1 MKVRSNTGRMIFL
14 IIIGIFSFTGRA
26 STQNIIVDYPVKYN
40 SQKSLVFKVSVNGKE
55 IFTEDYKDVHYV
67 NFGFSGKAEI
77 TVTVSEKVNEV
88 EISPRRLEIRPKVR
102 GKEIS
107 FEIEKPSK
115 LVAYINDLERLFIF
129 ADGIENDSPKPG
141 DHNVVITDN
150 YLIDNSGKTLS
161 TGSIQKAIDECAAL
175 NKILFFPAGVY
186 LTGTLNL
193 RTNSNIYL
201 DAGAVI
207 LGSSDRKD
215 YPQDEGFNEADQVND
230 PEHYSN
236 KGWKMT
242 YSRLILIGE
251 TENVKLWGRG
261 IIDGQGSKL
270 RPQGKPANLIRV
282 RNSKNILVE
291 GLLLR
296 DPAAWNTH
304 ILASDGV
311 TFRDIKMINDRNV
324 FNTDGID
331 PDGSRN
337 VTVDNCFMYCSDDNI
352 AIKTSGNT
360 ELLLSAENIVVKNC
374 VFITKKSAM
383 KLGTE
388 TRADIKNV
396 TFDNNNIL
404 ECDRGMS
411 LYSRDGSVFENIHYT
426 NNHFERLFEDNQQ
439 RILQF
444 ELGDRAVDD
453 APGYVRRAGQI
464 KNVLI
469 ENCVYDYKGNKESN
483 IDGFDENHKISGVHF
498 KNLIIQGTLC
508 KDLKDAWIKLNK
520 FTEDVTFEVTE
531 QKNN

>member
-1 MKVRSNTGRMIFL
+1 MIVRFDVFKIFVL
-14 IIIGIFSFTGRA
+14 LFLGIFYLSLSVSA
-26 STQNIIVDYPVKYN
+26 QDVVKEYPVKYN
-40 SQKSLVFKVSVNGKE
+40 ADKSSVFKVSVNGRE

-67 NFGFSGKAEI
+67 NFGFAGKAEI
-77 TVTVSEKVNEV
+77 TVTVSEKVNKA
-88 EISPRRLEIRPKVR
+88 EISPRRFEIRPEVK
-102 GKEIS
+102 GDQIS
-107 FEIEKPSK
+107 FTIEKPSK
-115 LVAYINDLERLFIF
+115 LVAYINNLERLFIF
-129 ADGIENDSPKPG
+129 ADGIENESPEPG
-141 DHNVVITDN
+141 DENIVSIEKYSVDN
-150 YLIDNSGKTLS
+150 TGKTLS
-161 TGSIQKAIDECAAL
+161 TSSIQKAIDECATF

-186 LTGTLNL
+186 LIGTLNL

-201 DAGAVI
+201 EYGAVL
-207 LGSSDRKD
+207 LGSPDRKD
-215 YPQDEGFNEADQVND
+215 YPQDAGFNEADQVND
-230 PEHYSN
+230 PDNYTN

-251 TENVKLWGRG
+251 AENVKLWGRG
-261 IIDGQGSKL
+261 IIDGQGAKL

-282 RNSKNILVE
+282 RNSKNILVK

-311 TFRDIKMINDRNV
+311 TFQDIKMINDRNV

-360 ELLLSAENIVVKNC
+360 ELLQPAENILVKNC

-388 TRADIKNV
+388 TRADIRNV
-396 TFDNNNIL
+396 TFDNNSIL

-411 LYSRDGSVFENIHYT
+411 LYSRDGSVFENIHFT

-483 IDGFDENHKISGVHF
+483 IDGFDENHKISGVQF

-508 KDLKDAWIKLNK
+508 KDLKDAWIKINK

>member
-1 MKVRSNTGRMIFL
+1 MIFRFDIFKIMVLLIVGIIYCTGRVCAQDVIKE
-14 IIIGIFSFTGRA
+14 
-26 STQNIIVDYPVKYN
+26 YPVKYDA
-40 SQKSLVFKVSVNGKE
+40 QKSSAFKVSVNGKE
-55 IFTEDYKDVHYV
+55 IFTEDYKDIHYA
-67 NFGFSGKAEI
+67 NFGFSGKAE
-77 TVTVSEKVNEV
+77 VTVSVSVIVNKV
-88 EISPRRLEIRPKVR
+88 EISPRRLEIKPEVKGNV
-102 GKEIS
+102 IY

-115 LVAYINDLERLFIF
+115 LVVYVNDLERLFIF
-129 ADGIENDSPKPG
+129 VDGIEDYSPKPG
-141 DHNVVITDN
+141 DNNVVLIDN
-150 YLIDNSGKTLS
+150 YLIDNAGKTLS
-161 TGSIQKAIDECAAL
+161 TELIQKAIDECAAS
-175 NKILFFPAGVY
+175 NKILFFTAGVY

-193 RTNSNIYL
+193 KTNSNIYL
-201 DAGAVI
+201 DHGAVL
-207 LGSSDRKD
+207 LGSADRKD

-230 PEHYSN
+230 PDHYSN

-251 TENVKLWGRG
+251 AENVKLWGRG
-261 IIDGQGSKL
+261 IIDGQGAKL

-282 RNSKNILVE
+282 RSSKNVLVE

-360 ELLLSAENIVVKNC
+360 GLLLPAENIVVKNS

-388 TRADIKNV
+388 TRADIRNV
-396 TFDNNNIL
+396 VFDNNNIL

-411 LYSRDGSVFENIHYT
+411 LYSRDGSVFENISYT
-426 NNHFERLFEDNQQ
+426 NNYFERLFEDNQQ

-444 ELGDRAVDD
+444 ELGDRAVND
-453 APGYVRRAGQI
+453 APGYVRRAGKIQ
-464 KNVLI
+464 KVLV
-469 ENCVYDYKGNKESN
+469 ENCTFDYRGNKEAN
-483 IDGFDENHKISGVHF
+483 IDGFNEEHKISGVHF
-498 KNLIIQGTLC
+498 RNLMIQGKLC
-508 KDLKDAWIKLNK
+508 RDLKDAWIKLNK
-520 FTEDVTFEVTE
+520 FAEDVTFEVTE